1 MRKKRRYIGIVMCV
15 MLFISGCAAKEVS
28 EIQTTESLQTE
39 AAEGEKDTEGTIW
52 PQAVEDPETQS
63 DIRTFVDVYGTEYQF
78 HVNPEVE
85 KHTYQLDCFSRSEDG
100 LSYVGDDRY
109 TYRLGV
115 DVSHHQGTID
125 WEQVRDA
132 GYEFAFLR
140 IGYRG
145 YGTAG
150 SMNMDREFY
159 TNLQNAQKAGLDVG
173 VYFFSQA
180 INEEEAAEEAAFVLK
195 ALGDRE
201 LQLPVVYDPE
211 SIVEAEARTDDVPGE
226 QFTKNTLV
234 FCDLIEKAGYDV
246 MIYSNMLWEAYQFD
260 LGQLQDYPIWYADYA
275 PLPQTPY
282 HFDYWQYTNKGTVPG
297 VSGVID
303 LDIQLIPYSAV
314 NESDRPD
321 QEQQISGESVYETTP
336 AYTTSRVHVRM
347 EPSTDAEIYDT
358 LDARTDVDV
367 ISTNDGWSRVLINGG
382 VYYISSDYLR
392 EKVEGQNGY
401 IVVIDAGHQMRGNN
415 EQEPIG
421 PGASQTKAKVAGGT
435 SGRTSGLAEY
445 ELTLQVSL
453 KLRDELEARGYEV
466 IMIRTTN
473 DVNISNAERAA
484 IANDI
489 HADAF
494 VRIHANGSENT
505 SVSGAMTICQTA
517 NNPYNAN
524 LYTKS
529 KALST
534 YVLDELVS
542 ATGCNRQYVWETDT
556 MSGINWC
563 QVPVTIVEMG
573 YMTNPQEDALMATE
587 DYQYK
592 IVDGIANGID
602 QFLQ

>member
-1 MRKKRRYIGIVMCV
+1 MGI
-15 MLFISGCAAKEVS
+15 MLLFSGCGDREVS
-28 EIQTTESLQTE
+28 EIQTTESLRMEETE
-39 AAEGEKDTEGTIW
+39 DTEW
-52 PQAVEDPETQS
+52 REDVGEMETQP
-63 DIRTFVDVYGTEYQF
+63 DILTFMDVYGTEYQ
-78 HVNPEVE
+78 VEINPFVE
-85 KHTYQLDCFSRSEDG
+85 KHTYQLSCFSRSEDG

-109 TYRLGV
+109 TYRRGV

-140 IGYRG
+140 VGYRG

-159 TNLQNAQKAGLDVG
+159 SNLWNAQKAGLDVG

-180 INEEEAAEEAAFVLK
+180 INEEEAEEEAEFVLD
-195 ALGDRE
+195 ALDGCE

-211 SIVEAEARTDDVPGE
+211 SIVEAEARTDDVSGE

-234 FCDLIEKAGYDV
+234 FCDLIEKAGYDA

-275 PLPQTPY
+275 SLPQTPY

-303 LDIQLIPYSAV
+303 LDIQLLPYDAV
-314 NESDRPD
+314 GESDEPGQD
-321 QEQQISGESVYETTP
+321 EQVSGESEEPVYETTP

-367 ISTNDGWSRVLINGG
+367 IDTNDGWSRVFIDGN

-415 EQEPIG
+415 EQEPVG

-453 KLRDELEARGYEV
+453 KLQEELEARGYEV

-473 DVNISNAERAA
+473 DVNISNAERAE

-489 HADAF
+489 NADAF

-524 LYTKS
+524 LYAES